1 MKRIVL
7 VILTTLI
14 YLTAMAQSTVY
25 FTKEITPES
34 LMKIYHRLGHHPSG
48 KVAVKLH
55 FGEVGNENYLS
66 PELVRPLVEEVNGTF
81 IETNVYWGPRAKT
94 ESHIQV
100 AHDHGFT
107 YAPIDIIDADS
118 SMMVPVV
125 GGNHFTEAELG
136 AGLKKYDWLIS
147 IAHFKGHAMAG
158 FGGTFKNMAIGIA
171 SRHGKMLV
179 HHGASGKGDFLSGE
193 QFLENVADYS
203 KAVID
208 YMKGH
213 IIYINVLNNLSIDC
227 DCDGHPH
234 KAEMADIGILASDD
248 PVALDRASVDL
259 VKKAP
264 NNYHL
269 VKRIEE
275 RKGEYLLDCLEKMG
289 VGKEQYTIVDIDK
302 EP

>member
-1 MKRIVL
+1 
-7 VILTTLI
+7 
-14 YLTAMAQSTVY
+14 MAQSTVY
-25 FTKEITPES
+25 FTKNITS
-34 LMKIYHRLGHHPSG
+34 DGLMKIYNRLGHTPTG
-48 KVAVKLH
+48 NVAIKLH
-55 FGEVGNENYLS
+55 FGEVGNENYIR
-66 PELVRPLVEEVNGTF
+66 PELVRPLVEKVHGTF
-81 IETNVYWGPRAKT
+81 IETNVYYGPRSKT
-94 ESHIQV
+94 KTHIEV

-107 YAPIDIIDADS
+107 YAPIDIIDADNG
-118 SMMVPVV
+118 MMVPVV
-125 GGNHFTEAELG
+125 GGIHYKEAELG
-136 AGLKKYDWLIS
+136 AGLKKYDWMIS

-179 HHGASGKGDFLSGE
+179 HHGPAAEGTFLSGE
-193 QFLENVADYS
+193 PFLENVADYS

-234 KAEMADIGILASDD
+234 RAEMADIGILASDD

-264 NNYHL
+264 NSHHL
-269 VKRIEE
+269 MQRIKD

-289 VGKEQYTIVDIDK
+289 VGSQQYTITEID
-302 EP
+302 E